1 MVAAAGRRRH
11 PGEATRLVNASRLWG
26 ICCLFNPAR
35 YRVRARNFRV
45 FRAHLAIPLVAVE
58 LTFDGAFE
66 LDSCDAEVLVQV
78 RDGGVM
84 WQKER
89 LINLGLSRLPPDC
102 EAVAILDAD
111 ILFTD
116 SGWAGHAVAALD
128 RMPAVQLF
136 RDVRQVCAGQTAQK
150 SRVLEPDGQTGVA
163 CLLDAGVEPESLLGP
178 QPGTGRGVASPGFA
192 WAFRRDLI
200 ERHGL
205 FDANIAGG
213 GDTALACA
221 STGAFDAAERRH
233 RMTAEHRAHFRRW
246 AIPWSRA
253 VNGRIGYLDQSL
265 LHLWHGDLVDRKA
278 AERHRILAD
287 HAFDPSR
294 DISLGNGGAWQWS
307 SEKHGLHGAMQRYFL
322 ERHEDG

>member
-1 MVAAAGRRRH
+1 M
-11 PGEATRLVNASRLWG
+11 NASRLWG

-35 YRVRARNFRV
+35 CRVRARNFRV
-45 FRAHLAIPLVAVE
+45 FRANLAIPLVAVE

-66 LDSCDAEVLVQV
+66 LDGSDAEVLVRV

-102 EAVAILDAD
+102 ETVAILDAD
-111 ILFTD
+111 VMFTD
-116 SGWAGHAVAALD
+116 PGWAGHAVAALE
-128 RMPAVQLF
+128 RVPAVQLF
-136 RDVRQVCAGQTAQK
+136 RDVHHVRADRPARESGVLEQDGQTA
-150 SRVLEPDGQTGVA
+150 VA
-163 CLLDAGVEPESLLGP
+163 CLLDTGVGPESLLGP
-178 QPGTGRGVASPGFA
+178 QPGTGRGDASPGFA

-213 GDTALACA
+213 GDTAMACA

-233 RMTAEHRAHFRRW
+233 RMTAEHRAHYRRW
-246 AIPWSRA
+246 AIPWSRD
-253 VNGRIGYLDQSL
+253 VDGRIGYVDQRL
-265 LHLWHGDLVDRKA
+265 LHLWHGDLGRRKA
-278 AERHRILAD
+278 AQRHRILAD

-294 DISLGNGGAWQWS
+294 DIKPGSGGAWQWS
-307 SEKHGLHGAMQRYFL
+307 SEKHGLHRAMHRYFL
-322 ERHEDG
+322 ERNEDG